1 MKNGPSA
8 ATRSRLISVVDAIVL
23 LLTPLLASNLG
34 CGGLP
39 LPNTDPERR
48 RQTFSVRCK
57 FSDGLLAG
65 LALILYNLLQFLA
78 GRLVALDRFV
88 NFLQSLGLSR
98 SGGPFLR
105 SFSRVRFLL
114 LSHISDVRIGY
125 YRRICHGLAKDQ
137 TILKLPCERFS

>member
-1 MKNGPSA
+1 M
-8 ATRSRLISVVDAIVL
+8 TSRLISVVDAIVVL
-23 LLTPLLASNLG
+23 VTALFASNLG
-34 CGGLP
+34 CGGL
-39 LPNTDPERR
+39 LLRNTDPERR

-57 FSDGLLAG
+57 FSGDLPAG

-78 GRLVALDRFV
+78 GRLVALNRFV

-105 SFSRVRFLL
+105 SFSRLRFLL
-114 LSHISDVRIGY
+114 LRHVSNVRIGHD
-125 YRRICHGLAKDQ
+125 RRICDGLAKDQ